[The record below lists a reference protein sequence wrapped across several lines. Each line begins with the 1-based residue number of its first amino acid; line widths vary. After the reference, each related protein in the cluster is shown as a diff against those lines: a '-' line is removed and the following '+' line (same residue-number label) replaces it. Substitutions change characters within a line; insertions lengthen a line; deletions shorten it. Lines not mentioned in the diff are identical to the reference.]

1 MNIFNKKVI
10 LSSTVIA
17 IVLISGFPILS
28 HQDDDYS
35 QQQKLL
41 ADDGAADDWFGWS
54 VSVYNDTA
62 AIGALGDDTDNG
74 SDSGSVYIFEK
85 NSTSSGTSWDQAAK
99 ITADDGAA
107 DDWFGYS
114 VSLSSNTVLIGAR
127 YDDTDNGSDSGSAY
141 IFEKNSTSWD
151 QAAKITADDG
161 AADDWFGHS
170 VSLFSNTALIGAHG
184 DDDNGIRSGS
194 AYIFEYNSTSTSSS
208 WDQAAKITADDGAV
222 DDYFG
227 HSVSVYNDT
236 ALIGAYGDDDNG
248 IRSGSAYIFEYN
260 STSSGSS
267 WDQAAKITADDG
279 AVGDWFGHSVSVY
292 NDTALISAPGDDA
305 NGSAYIFE
313 YNSTSSSWDQAAKLA
328 ADDGAFDDWFG
339 YSVSLYD
346 DTAVIDARYNDD
358 NGSAYIFEYNSTSS
372 SWDQAAK
379 LAADDGADEDLFG
392 YSVSVYNDTALIG
405 AYGDDTDNGSNSGSA
420 YIFSVVEVDTT
431 PPVITLNGI
440 NPVIL
445 ELGVGNYTDLG
456 ATVTDN
462 DPAYSGNVT
471 VAGDTVN
478 TGIAGNYTVTYDAP
492 ADAAGNNATQ
502 VTRTA
507 SVVDT
512 TAPIITLNGTT
523 PVTVKLGVDTYTELG
538 ATVTDNDSN
547 YNGTVSSAGTVD
559 TATAGNYIITY
570 SAPADAAGN
579 TPSNVTRG
587 VAVVVNF
594 ITNVTSIVHDGTY
607 TVGDKIDITVTLD
620 ESVTVNIPSIV
631 DGTGG
636 FDELDAASSVDTV
649 TVGNST
655 YAIVASIFDHG
666 VQIINITNPALPTAT
681 ASVTDGTGGFD
692 ELRGAHGVDTVT
704 VGNSTYAI
712 VASWYDGGVQII
724 DITDPALPT
733 ATASVTDGVGGF
745 DELFGARDVDTV
757 TVGNSTYAIVASY
770 LDDGVQIINITNPA
784 VPTATA
790 SVTDGI
796 GGFDELDGAWGVDTV
811 TVGTS
816 TYALVA
822 SYLDDGVQIIN
833 ITNPALPT
841 ATASVTDGTG
851 GFDELFGAWG
861 VDTVT
866 VGNSTYALVASR
878 YDDGVQI
885 INITNPALPATT
897 ASVTDGT
904 GGFDELRGAIGV
916 DTVTVGNGTYAI
928 VTSALDDGVQIINI
942 TNPAVPTAT
951 ASVTNGTGGFDTL
964 DGASSVDTLT
974 VDNST
979 YAIVTSWNDDG
990 VQIINITHLPLV
1002 FNALS
1007 PVMTLETGATDRNAI
1022 FSGLNQSDTLV
1033 FTYTVQENDT
1043 SSDLDYTS
1051 INSVLFGNA
1060 TIVSTANA
1068 TVHTNLPLPAPGAE
1082 NSLGYNKDIVINTT
1096 AAQ

>member
-170 VSLFSNTALIGAHG
+170 VSLSSNTALIGAHG

-194 AYIFEYNSTSTSSS
+194 AYIFEYNSTSTSGSS

-236 ALIGAYGDDDNG
+236 ALIGAYGDDANG

-260 STSSGSS
+260 STSSGS

-405 AYGDDTDNGSNSGSA
+405 AYGDDTDNGSDSGSA

-445 ELGVGNYTDLG
+445 ELGVGNYTELS

-478 TGIAGNYTVTYDAP
+478 TNLAGNYTVTYDAP

-547 YNGTVSSAGTVD
+547 YNGTVTTAGTVN

-570 SAPADAAGN
+570 SAPADATGN

-587 VAVVVNF
+587 VAVVNF
-594 ITNVTSIVHDGTY
+594 ITNVTSTVHDGTY

-631 DGTGG
+631 NGTGGFDTLDDAWGVDTVTVGNSTYAIVTSRHDHGVQIINITDPALPTATASVTDGVGGFDELLGAWGVDTVTVGNSTYAIVASRYDDGVQIIDITDPASPAATASVTDGTGG
-636 FDELDAASSVDTV
+636 FDELYTAASVDTV

-655 YAIVASIFDHG
+655 YAIVASYRDNG

-692 ELRGAHGVDTVT
+692 EL
-704 VGNSTYAI
+704 
-712 VASWYDGGVQII
+712 W
-724 DITDPALPT
+724 
-733 ATASVTDGVGGF
+733 
-745 DELFGARDVDTV
+745 GARDVDTV
-757 TVGNSTYAIVASY
+757 TVGNSTYAIVAS
-770 LDDGVQIINITNPA
+770 L
-784 VPTATA
+784 
-790 SVTDGI
+790 
-796 GGFDELDGAWGVDTV
+796 FD
-811 TVGTS
+811 S
-816 TYALVA
+816 
-822 SYLDDGVQIIN
+822 GVQIIN

-841 ATASVTDGTG
+841 ATASVTDSKG
-851 GFDELFGAWG
+851 GFDELRAAAS

-866 VGNSTYALVASR
+866 VGNSTYAIVASAA
-878 YDDGVQI
+878 DDGVQI
-885 INITNPALPATT
+885 INITNPASPTAT

-904 GGFDELRGAIGV
+904 GGFDELRGAYGV
-916 DTVTVGNGTYAI
+916 DTVTVGNSTYAI
-928 VTSALDDGVQIINI
+928 VASRADSGVQIINI
-942 TNPAVPTAT
+942 TDPALPTAT
-951 ASVTNGTGGFDTL
+951 ASVTDGTGGFDEL
-964 DGASSVDTLT
+964 DDARDVDTVT
-974 VDNST
+974 VGNST
-979 YAIVTSWNDDG
+979 YAIVASAYDDG

-1051 INSVLFGNA
+1051 TNSVLFGNA